1 MNRRRFI
8 WQEAQ
13 AQSGLPSSYTA
24 VDYLKASGAQWID
37 TGYRYGASSD
47 VEIKFDAPD
56 TDQGTDLG
64 AQDSSA
70 AKYNF
75 VIVLANILL
84 WIGRGSSNNINI
96 NGMQKPI
103 TLRNIGKLFK
113 VTDSAG
119 KERTQAIEDAGYV
132 GPELTIYLFARHTP
146 TGATNM
152 SKSQIYYCRFYEN
165 GELICDMRPC
175 LDADGVPCM
184 YDLIRRRTLY
194 NQGTGSFIWG

>member
-1 MNRRRFI
+1 MVRRI
-8 WQEAQ
+8 VLEDSEQG
-13 AQSGLPSSYTA
+13 GLPEGYTA
-24 VDYLKASGAQWID
+24 VNYLQSSGTQWID

-47 VEIKFDAPD
+47 VEVKFDAPN
-56 TDQGTDLG
+56 TDDGTDLG
-64 AQDSSA
+64 AMDSND
-70 AKYNF
+70 AKYKF
-75 VIVLANILL
+75 AIVLAGILL

-194 NQGTGSFIWG
+194 NQGTGSFTWG